1 MRFPI
6 TLALLAALSGCA
18 DSHQWSPLHNG
29 SARIAKTDKIY
40 ISTPPDGEY
49 GDHVYRGSGRNTSG
63 IISSAVSKRSRWMR
77 VGAVADNFQDA
88 LAQAQSMGQD
98 VLIYPTI
105 LHWEDRA
112 TEWSMIPDKVEIK
125 VDVVQVSSGDVI
137 SSGIIKGKSGLSTLG
152 GDHPQDL
159 LPEPVAEFVDSL
171 FL

>member
-1 MRFPI
+1 
-6 TLALLAALSGCA
+6 
-18 DSHQWSPLHNG
+18 G

-40 ISTPPDGEY
+40 ISTPADGKY
-49 GDHVYRGSGRNTSG
+49 GDHVYRGSGRNTSS

-112 TEWSMIPDKVEIK
+112 TEWSMIPD
-125 VDVVQVSSGDVI
+125 
-137 SSGIIKGKSGLSTLG
+137 
-152 GDHPQDL
+152 
-159 LPEPVAEFVDSL
+159 
-171 FL
+171 